1 MFDSGEE
8 FVFTVTTQNSIADEM
23 DPANDDHTNSA
34 VGYWSSDIADDG
46 DQYRPTVGAEV
57 NETVIIPIN
66 VTTSYYFGI
75 QGSQMPGG
83 VSQGEASMTLICRA
97 SSNTPSSDAT
107 LSALTLSSGTLS
119 PSFASGT
126 ITYTASVGNG
136 ASSLTLTPTTN
147 SGGTVTINGNAAASG
162 QGFPVSLSVGDNML
176 SVVVTAADGTTTK
189 TYTLA
194 VTRAAAAPVVISLSP
209 STGSTSGGTAITIAG
224 TDFTGATNVTI
235 GGQAATN
242 VSVVSATQITA
253 TTPAHIAGA
262 VDVVV
267 TTPGGSGT
275 LTNGFTYSTSTP
287 TVVVTASNANP
298 SLGDTVTLTA
308 TLSNG
313 SSPSGTVTFKD
324 NGATLGTGTISGTTA
339 SYSTSGL
346 GTGSHSITAEYAGD
360 TNNAA
365 TTSSSITVSV
375 GQSTP
380 TVVVTSSN
388 ANPSLG
394 DTVTLTATL
403 SNGSSPSGT
412 VTFKDNG
419 ATLGTGTISGTTA
432 SYSTSGLS
440 TGSHSITAEYAGDT
454 NNAAATSSS
463 ITVSVGQSTP
473 TVVVTA
479 SNANP
484 SLGDTVTLT
493 ATLSNGS
500 SPSGTVTFKDNGAT
514 LGTGTISGATASYS
528 TSGLSTGSHSITA
541 EYAGDTNNAAATSS
555 SITVSVGQSTPT
567 VVVTASNANPSP
579 GDTVTFTATLSNG
592 SSPSGTVTFKDNGAT
607 LGTGTISGTT
617 ASYST
622 SGLSTGSHSIT
633 AEYAGDTN
641 NAAATSSS
649 ITVSVGQSTPTVVV
663 TASNANPS
671 LGDTVTFTATLSNGS
686 SPSGTVT
693 FKDNGATLGT
703 GTISGTTASYSTS
716 GLSTGSH
723 SITAEYAGDTNN
735 AAATSSSITVSVGQ
749 STPTVVVTASNA
761 NPSPGDTV
769 TFTATLSNG
778 SSPSGTVT
786 FKDNGVTLGTG
797 TISGATASYSTSGL
811 GTGSHSITAEYAGD
825 TNNAVATSSSI
836 TVSVGQS
843 TPTVVVTAS
852 NANPSPGDTV
862 TFTATLSNGSSPSG
876 TVTFKDNGATLGT
889 GTISGTTAS
898 YSTSGLSTGSHSIT
912 AEYVGDTNNAAA
924 TSSTLTVTV
933 AAPVFTFSPAGGALP
948 SAVAGSVYDQA
959 VTASAS
965 GGTLPLSYTLGA
977 GTLPDGLTL
986 NTATGAISGTPTTA
1000 ANYAFTIT
1008 ATDSSSPPN
1017 SASASY
1023 TLVVNAP
1030 AAFVFSPAGGSLP
1043 EAMSGEYY
1051 QQPVSANGGTG
1062 AVTYSITSGSL
1073 PPGLTLNVTTGELNG
1088 PLDAD
1093 TEGDYS
1099 FTIRALDSANVAGT
1113 ASYTLHVAP
1122 RAVKVVDKTVSVAPG
1137 SAPNN
1142 INLAAGATGGP
1153 FVSAEITTI
1162 TQNSAGTFSVVN
1174 GEFAQASG
1182 PTPTSWYLKF
1192 RPNPAFSGSVTVGF
1206 RLTSALGVSN
1216 TGSVTYNI
1224 GYDAASVAEDMDTLV
1239 HGFVETRQSLI
1250 ASMIKIPGLLERRR
1264 MGQATDAVT
1273 ARMSPS
1279 VMGVTLGFSTSLAQM
1294 EAARDNGDE
1303 IVADEQVPFNI
1314 WIDSTF
1320 MAHNRDD
1327 NGDKWGN
1334 FAMVSAGA
1342 DYLLSSRALI
1352 GLSFHYDRMTD
1363 PTEED
1368 ATLTGNGWFAGPN
1381 ASFEIG
1387 KNIFWNTSL
1396 LYGGSANSIDTQ
1408 FWDGDF
1414 DTTRWMFDTSISGVW
1429 NLDDVT
1435 TLIPKLRTLYFSET
1449 VDDYSVRNS
1458 DGDVLTIDGFTE
1470 EQLRVS
1476 LGAEL
1481 ARQFT
1486 LENDRVLT
1494 PKLGLTGGVSDLDN
1508 NGAFGQLSAGLSLET
1523 EKNWNI
1529 DAGLLFNFSA
1539 GDEKSLGVKVGLGGK
1554 F

>member
-1 MFDSGEE
+1 M
-8 FVFTVTTQNSIADEM
+8 
-23 DPANDDHTNSA
+23 
-34 VGYWSSDIADDG
+34 
-46 DQYRPTVGAEV
+46 
-57 NETVIIPIN
+57 
-66 VTTSYYFGI
+66 
-75 QGSQMPGG
+75 
-83 VSQGEASMTLICRA
+83 
-97 SSNTPSSDAT
+97 
-107 LSALTLSSGTLS
+107 
-119 PSFASGT
+119 
-126 ITYTASVGNG
+126 
-136 ASSLTLTPTTN
+136 
-147 SGGTVTINGNAAASG
+147 
-162 QGFPVSLSVGDNML
+162 
-176 SVVVTAADGTTTK
+176 
-189 TYTLA
+189 
-194 VTRAAAAPVVISLSP
+194 
-209 STGSTSGGTAITIAG
+209 
-224 TDFTGATNVTI
+224 
-235 GGQAATN
+235 
-242 VSVVSATQITA
+242 
-253 TTPAHIAGA
+253 
-262 VDVVV
+262 
-267 TTPGGSGT
+267 
-275 LTNGFTYSTSTP
+275 
-287 TVVVTASNANP
+287 
-298 SLGDTVTLTA
+298 
-308 TLSNG
+308 
-313 SSPSGTVTFKD
+313 TFKD

-339 SYSTSGL
+339 SYPTSGL
-346 GTGSHSITAEYAGD
+346 GTGSHSITAEYA
-360 TNNAA
+360 
-365 TTSSSITVSV
+365 
-375 GQSTP
+375 
-380 TVVVTSSN
+380 
-388 ANPSLG
+388 
-394 DTVTLTATL
+394 
-403 SNGSSPSGT
+403 
-412 VTFKDNG
+412 
-419 ATLGTGTISGTTA
+419 
-432 SYSTSGLS
+432 
-440 TGSHSITAEYAGDT
+440 
-454 NNAAATSSS
+454 
-463 ITVSVGQSTP
+463 
-473 TVVVTA
+473 
-479 SNANP
+479 
-484 SLGDTVTLT
+484 
-493 ATLSNGS
+493 
-500 SPSGTVTFKDNGAT
+500 
-514 LGTGTISGATASYS
+514 
-528 TSGLSTGSHSITA
+528 
-541 EYAGDTNNAAATSS
+541 
-555 SITVSVGQSTPT
+555 
-567 VVVTASNANPSP
+567 
-579 GDTVTFTATLSNG
+579 
-592 SSPSGTVTFKDNGAT
+592 
-607 LGTGTISGTT
+607 
-617 ASYST
+617 
-622 SGLSTGSHSIT
+622 
-633 AEYAGDTN
+633 
-641 NAAATSSS
+641 
-649 ITVSVGQSTPTVVV
+649 
-663 TASNANPS
+663 
-671 LGDTVTFTATLSNGS
+671 
-686 SPSGTVT
+686 
-693 FKDNGATLGT
+693 
-703 GTISGTTASYSTS
+703 
-716 GLSTGSH
+716 
-723 SITAEYAGDTNN
+723 
-735 AAATSSSITVSVGQ
+735 
-749 STPTVVVTASNA
+749 
-761 NPSPGDTV
+761 
-769 TFTATLSNG
+769 
-778 SSPSGTVT
+778 
-786 FKDNGVTLGTG
+786 
-797 TISGATASYSTSGL
+797 
-811 GTGSHSITAEYAGD
+811 
-825 TNNAVATSSSI
+825 
-836 TVSVGQS
+836 
-843 TPTVVVTAS
+843 
-852 NANPSPGDTV
+852 
-862 TFTATLSNGSSPSG
+862 
-876 TVTFKDNGATLGT
+876 
-889 GTISGTTAS
+889 
-898 YSTSGLSTGSHSIT
+898 
-912 AEYVGDTNNAAA
+912 GDTNNAAA

-933 AAPVFTFSPAGGALP
+933 AAPVFTFSPAGGAL
-948 SAVAGSVYDQA
+948 SAAVAGSVYDQA

-1043 EAMSGEYY
+1043 EAMSGEDY
-1051 QQPVSANGGTG
+1051 QQPVSASGGTG

-1153 FVSAEITTI
+1153 FVSAEITMI

-1224 GYDAASVAEDMDTLV
+1224 GYDAASVAEDIDTLV

-1294 EAARDNGDE
+1294 EAARDNGDG
-1303 IVADEQVPFNI
+1303 IVADGQAPFNI

-1334 FAMVSAGA
+1334 FAMVSVGA

-1414 DTTRWMFDTSISGVW
+1414 DTTRWMFDTSIRGVW